1 MEVLPV
7 QQHTHIVVVETFV
20 SAVTQRSLARIFPPT
35 NGISLEIKGAGAAA
49 FVYTQGL
56 VVTTS
61 SSSSSSKYPHHHY
74 LDYQHTDL
82 GVMVMVMVMVIS
94 KLACMRSKKKTQGNT
109 IRIPRL
115 ELKSSR
121 VQSIINM

>member
-1 MEVLPV
+1 MMDVLPV
-7 QQHTHIVVVETFV
+7 QQQQTHIVVVEKFV
-20 SAVTQRSLARIFPPT
+20 SAVRHRSLATIFPTT
-35 NGISLEIKGAGAAA
+35 NGISLEIKGAAA
-49 FVYTQGL
+49 FVYKKGL
-56 VVTTS
+56 VVRTNS
-61 SSSSSSKYPHHHY
+61 STSSSKYPHHHY

-82 GVMVMVMVMVIS
+82 GVMVMVVVIS
-94 KLACMRSKKKTQGNT
+94 RLACMRSKIIKTLGNT

>member
-20 SAVTQRSLARIFPPT
+20 SAVTHRSLATIFPPT

-61 SSSSSSKYPHHHY
+61 SSSSSSKYLHHHY

-82 GVMVMVMVMVIS
+82 GVMVMVMVIS